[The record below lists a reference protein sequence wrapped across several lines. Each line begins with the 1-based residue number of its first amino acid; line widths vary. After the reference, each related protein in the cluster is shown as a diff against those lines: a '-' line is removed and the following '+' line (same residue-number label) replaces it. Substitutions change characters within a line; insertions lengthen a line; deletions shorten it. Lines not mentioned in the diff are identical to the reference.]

1 MKKLF
6 SISALLLL
14 AAGSAAFTQQA
25 AQQPAQQPAT
35 QQPAQ
40 QPAQGAPGKPES
52 VEDRA
57 SYAIGLNIGRNMK
70 AQEVPVNVELLVKGL
85 RDALAGT
92 NPALTDEEMQAAVTS
107 LQQSVMA
114 KQQEKMKVEGDKNQK
129 AADEF
134 LAKNKA
140 KEGVKTTA
148 SGLQY
153 EVLKEGTG
161 ATPKPTDKVTVHY
174 TGTLLDGTKF
184 DSSVDRGEPVT
195 FGVNQV
201 IAGWTE
207 ALQLMKVGGKYK
219 LYVPPALGYGPQG
232 AGNGEIGPNSLL
244 IFDVEL
250 IGVGDP
256 QPAAE
261 QQGQTQP
268 GQTQQPPQG
277 EQQ

>member
-25 AQQPAQQPAT
+25 A

-70 AQEVPVNVELLVKGL
+70 AQEVPVNVELLIKGL

-92 NPALTDEEMQAAVTS
+92 DPALTDEEMQAAVSS

-114 KQQEKMKVEGDKNQK
+114 KQQEKMKMEGDKNQK

-161 ATPKPTDKVTVHY
+161 AIPKATDKVTVHY
-174 TGTLLDGTKF
+174 TGTLIDGTKF
-184 DSSVDRGEPVT
+184 DSSVDRGQPAT

-207 ALQLMKVGGKYK
+207 ALQLMKVGGKYR

-232 AGNGEIGPNSLL
+232 AGNGEIGPNALL

-250 IGVGDP
+250 LGVGE
-256 QPAAE
+256 PAAQQQPE
-261 QQGQTQP
+261 QT
-268 GQTQQPPQG
+268 QPPQG

>member
-25 AQQPAQQPAT
+25 AQQPAQP
-35 QQPAQ
+35 
-40 QPAQGAPGKPES
+40 PAQGAPGKPES

-70 AQEVPVNVELLVKGL
+70 AQEVPVNVELLIKGL
-85 RDALAGT
+85 RDALTGAS
-92 NPALTDEEMQAAVTS
+92 PALNDEEMQAAVTS

-114 KQQEKMKVEGDKNQK
+114 KQQEKMKAEGDKNQK
-129 AADEF
+129 AAEDF

-184 DSSVDRGEPVT
+184 DSSMDRGEPVT

-244 IFDVEL
+244 VFEVEL
-250 IGVGDP
+250 LGVGEP
-256 QPAAE
+256 QPAAQQQPE
-261 QQGQTQP
+261 QT
-268 GQTQQPPQG
+268 QPPQG
-277 EQQ
+277 EKQ

>member
-14 AAGSAAFTQQA
+14 AAGSAGFTQQA
-25 AQQPAQQPAT
+25 G

-40 QPAQGAPGKPES
+40 QPAQGQAQNSAAKPES

-92 NPALTDEEMQAAVTS
+92 NPTLTDEEMQAAVQS
-107 LQQSVMA
+107 LQQTVMA

-129 AADEF
+129 SADEF
-134 LAKNKA
+134 LAKNKTKA
-140 KEGVKTTA
+140 GVKTTA

-153 EVLKEGTG
+153 EVVKEGTG

-184 DSSVDRGEPVT
+184 DSSVDRGQPAT

-201 IAGWTE
+201 ISGWTE
-207 ALQLMKVGGKYK
+207 GLQLMKVGGKYR
-219 LYVPPALGYGPQG
+219 LYVPPALAYGPQG
-232 AGNGEIGPNSLL
+232 AGGGEIGPNSLL

-250 IGVGDP
+250 IGIGEP
-256 QPAAE
+256 QPPAGE
-261 QQGQTQP
+261 QQGQTQ
-268 GQTQQPPQG
+268 QQPPG
-277 EQQ
+277 EKQ

>member
-25 AQQPAQQPAT
+25 
-35 QQPAQ
+35 AQ

-70 AQEVPVNVELLVKGL
+70 SQEVPVNVELLIKGL

-92 NPALTDEEMQAAVTS
+92 SPALTDEEMQAAVTS

-114 KQQEKMKVEGDKNQK
+114 KQQEKMKAEGDKNQK
-129 AADEF
+129 AADDF

-244 IFDVEL
+244 VFEVEL
-250 IGVGDP
+250 LGVGEP
-256 QPAAE
+256 QPAAQQQPE
-261 QQGQTQP
+261 QT
-268 GQTQQPPQG
+268 QPPQG

>member
-14 AAGSAAFTQQA
+14 AAGSAAFAQEAAQA
-25 AQQPAQQPAT
+25 APA
-35 QQPAQ
+35 
-40 QPAQGAPGKPES
+40 KPES

-92 NPALTDEEMQAAVTS
+92 DPVLTDEEMQAAVTS

-114 KQQEKMKVEGDKNQK
+114 KQEEKMKMAGETNQK
-129 AADEF
+129 TAEEF

-184 DSSVDRGEPVT
+184 DSSVDRGQPAT

-201 IAGWTE
+201 ISGWTE
-207 ALQLMKVGGKYK
+207 GLQLMKVGGKYK

-232 AGNGEIGPNSLL
+232 TPNGEIGPNSLL
-244 IFDVEL
+244 VFEVEL
-250 IGVGDP
+250 LGIGDS
-256 QPAAE
+256 QPAAPPEPTE
-261 QQGQTQP
+261 QP
-268 GQTQQPPQG
+268 EG

>member
-14 AAGSAAFTQQA
+14 AAGSAALTQQTA
-25 AQQPAQQPAT
+25 

-40 QPAQGAPGKPES
+40 QPAQGSAAKPES

-70 AQEVPVNVELLVKGL
+70 TQDVPVNVDLLVRGL

-92 NPALTDEEMQAAVTS
+92 SPILSDEEMQAAVTS
-107 LQQSVMA
+107 LQQTVIA
-114 KQQEKMKVEGDKNQK
+114 KQQEKMKVEGEKNQK

-153 EVLKEGTG
+153 EVIKEGTG
-161 ATPKPTDKVTVHY
+161 ATPKPTDQVTVHY

-184 DSSVDRGEPVT
+184 DSSVDRGQPAT

-201 IAGWTE
+201 ISGWTE
-207 ALQLMKVGGKYK
+207 ALQLMKVGGKYR
-219 LYVPPALGYGPQG
+219 LYVPPTLAYGPQG

-250 IGVGDP
+250 IGIADQKP
-256 QPAAE
+256 PAGE
-261 QQGQTQP
+261 QQGQTQ
-268 GQTQQPPQG
+268 QQPPG
-277 EQQ
+277 EQP